1 MKTAIVTFPR
11 AINYGTALQ
20 AVALQNALEKQGADA
35 FFLDH
40 RCEPIDHSDKLFDIK
55 HIFNPKYTIAHAI
68 NFPTAYKRKRNFQKF
83 HKNYMNFYKDDPYAA
98 DIVVAGSD
106 QVWNYNLT
114 GDDYY
119 YFLDF
124 PKNNIKKVAYAGSFG
139 LSQIEERHF
148 QKMKA
153 VFADFDAL
161 SVREE
166 RAREL
171 IKEIADVDST
181 VVLDPTLL
189 LTREDWEKYM
199 APEKE
204 KGYIFVY
211 TVFNSESL
219 WEYAYKLS
227 KKTGLPIK
235 TISYSRMHKHEAQ
248 YDYTAGPD
256 DWLRYMA
263 DADYVVTNSFHGC
276 AFSINFEKQFFFEL
290 PPAKSG
296 VGSRLSNITARYG
309 LAEREL
315 KAADM
320 DEVIDYTKTKELLAS
335 DRADSVR
342 FIENFLKV

>member
-20 AVALQNALEKQGADA
+20 AVALQNALEKQGTEA

-40 RCEPIDHSDKLFDIK
+40 RCEPIDHSDKLFDLKYILK
-55 HIFNPKYTIAHAI
+55 PKYTVAHII
-68 NFPTAYKRKRNFQKF
+68 NFPTAFKRKDKFKKF
-83 HKNYMNFYKDDPYAA
+83 HKNYMHFCKDNPYTA

-106 QVWNYNLT
+106 QIWNYNLT
-114 GDDYY
+114 GDEYY

-124 PKNNIKKVAYAGSFG
+124 PNQNIKKVAYAGIFG
-139 LSQIEERHF
+139 LYQIEERHYE
-148 QKMKA
+148 KMKA

-171 IKEIADVDST
+171 IEEIAGIDSN

-189 LTREDWEKYM
+189 LTKNDWEKYM

-211 TVFNSESL
+211 TVFNSDSL
-219 WEYAYKLS
+219 WEFAYKLS
-227 KKTGLPIK
+227 KETGLPIK
-235 TISYSRMHKHEAQ
+235 TISYSKMHKKKAE

-276 AFSINFEKQFFFEL
+276 AFSINFQKQFFFEL
-290 PPAKSG
+290 PPEKSG
-296 VGSRLSNITARYG
+296 VGSRLSNITERYG
-309 LAEREL
+309 LSEREL
-315 KAADM
+315 KKADISKK
-320 DEVIDYTKTKELLAS
+320 IDFKKTEELLLK
-335 DRADSVR
+335 DREDSVA
-342 FIENFLKV
+342 FIENFLNK